1 MRKRKIGLLVIAAGT
16 LSILIFLMSGDQGI
30 IELHKSH
37 QDIKNKSAEIKQ
49 LHHTIDSLNIELGKL
64 SSDTVYLE
72 RMAREK
78 LGMAKKNERIYKF
91 VEEK

>member
-1 MRKRKIGLLVIAAGT
+1 MGKRKIGLLVIAAGT

-30 IELHKSH
+30 IELYKSH
-37 QDIKNKSAEIKQ
+37 QDINNKNAEIKQ
-49 LHHTIDSLNIELGKL
+49 LHHTIDSLTIELGKL